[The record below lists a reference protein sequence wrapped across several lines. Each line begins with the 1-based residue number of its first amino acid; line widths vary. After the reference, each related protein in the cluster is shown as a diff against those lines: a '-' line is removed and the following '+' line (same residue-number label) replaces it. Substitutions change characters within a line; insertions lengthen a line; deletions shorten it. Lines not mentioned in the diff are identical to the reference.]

1 VPTVLVTG
9 ANRGLG
15 LEFVRQY
22 AAEGWRVIA
31 ACRDPDGAV
40 ALNKIKGDVAVH
52 KLDVTNAKQIAA
64 LARALKGEPID
75 LLINNAGINPNE
87 GDRPGRMDYDAW
99 EETLSVNTIAPFRV
113 TEALLPNLLM
123 SKRKT
128 VVSMTSGLGSIARN
142 TDGGIYAYRSSKAAL
157 NMAMRSLAADLR
169 GEGVTVVVFSP
180 GWVRTDMG
188 GRSAPVGVKES
199 ITGMRSV
206 IARLKR
212 SDSGR
217 FFNYEGNQVP
227 W

>member
-22 AAEGWRVIA
+22 AAEGWRVLA
-31 ACRDPDGAV
+31 ACRDPKGAA
-40 ALNKIKGDVAVH
+40 ALRKIKGDVAIYR
-52 KLDVTNAKQIAA
+52 LDVTKPKEIAA
-64 LARALKGEPID
+64 LARALEGAPID
-75 LLINNAGINPNE
+75 VLINNAGINPS
-87 GDRPGRMDYDAW
+87 DDDAPGHVDYDAW

-113 TEALLPNLLM
+113 TEALLPNLLAGAQ
-123 SKRKT
+123 KL
-128 VVSMTSGLGSIARN
+128 VVAITSGLGSIEGN
-142 TDGGIYAYRSSKAAL
+142 TDGGLYGYRSSKAAL
-157 NMAMRSLAADLR
+157 NMVMRGLAADLR
-169 GEGVTVVVFSP
+169 DRGVTVVVLSP

-188 GRSAPVGVKES
+188 GRGAPLGVKES
-199 ITGMRSV
+199 IGGMRSV

-217 FFNYEGNQVP
+217 FFNYEGNRIP